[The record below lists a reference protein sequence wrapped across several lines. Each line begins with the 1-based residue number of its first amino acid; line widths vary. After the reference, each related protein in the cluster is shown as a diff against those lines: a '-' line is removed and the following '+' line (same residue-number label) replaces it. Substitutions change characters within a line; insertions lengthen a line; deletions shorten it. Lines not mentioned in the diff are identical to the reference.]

1 MIICFF
7 QATDIDLPPN
17 NIIEYFIINGDPE
30 GNFTINTTSGEIG
43 LSGPLD
49 YEKMPASAKG
59 RYTLTVMAKDMGTPV
74 SLNSTVNVIIQV
86 EVGGCIS
93 YLSRQVA
100 YVKHVKLVRVK
111 VFNCCTNRPV
121 VCQRLV

>member
-1 MIICFF
+1 M
-7 QATDIDLPPN
+7 
-17 NIIEYFIINGDPE
+17 IEYFIINGDPE

-86 EVGGCIS
+86 EVGGWFSDWLIDWWIDF
-93 YLSRQVA
+93 L
-100 YVKHVKLVRVK
+100 
-111 VFNCCTNRPV
+111 
-121 VCQRLV
+121 